1 MSSQNAMVLT
11 FPGGVAVNAEWK
23 GHLIRTDQPEKSGG
37 EDAAPSPFDLFLASI
52 ATCVGFYVVQ
62 FCRSREIDTSDLEVR
77 MTLAKDETTRL
88 VSTIDIDI
96 SLPDGFPDKYRDAV
110 LRAADQCT
118 VKRHL
123 ADPPEIRLTLG
134 EEANVSR

>member
-1 MSSQNAMVLT
+1 MNSQNEMILT

-23 GHLIRTDQPEKSGG
+23 GHLIRTDQPERSGG
-37 EDAAPSPFDLFLASI
+37 RDAAPSPFDLFLASI

-62 FCRSREIDTSDLEVR
+62 FCTSREIDTTDLKVR
-77 MTLAKDETTRL
+77 MVLAKDEETKL

-96 SLPDGFPDKYRDAV
+96 TLPEGFPEKYRDAV

-123 ADPPEIRLTLG
+123 ADPPAIRLNLAETY
-134 EEANVSR
+134 ATR